1 MCSPRE
7 CRKKKTPHSESNK
20 KKRGTHNEQRVS
32 RIELFILCV
41 YLCIFWYVSTFLQ
54 LIEWIRRTR
63 GTHKANDMKW
73 NSVKWKSRYIH
84 TPLYTSFTMQ
94 NFDCIRFFLGWES
107 IYQYSVFVFFF
118 FSRYSCVRLS
128 NKFIARSYLTKKKK
142 REEMFKTSS
151 PSAHE

>member
-118 FSRYSCVRLS
+118 SVGIVVFDSPINLS
-128 NKFIARSYLTKKKK
+128 PDRIWPKKK
-142 REEMFKTSS
+142 REKRCSKLRH
-151 PSAHE
+151 PPQHE